1 MNKTEIIDI
10 LKSKKELF
18 NQNFSILKIGLFG
31 SYATNTNSSD
41 SDIDLIFELEEGK
54 YLGLKEMYE
63 LEQFTQNLFNTGN
76 IDLVNQ
82 KYLNPIVATEV
93 EKTVIYV

>member
-10 LKSKKELF
+10 LKTQKESL
-18 NQNFSILKIGLFG
+18 NQKFSILKIGLFG
-31 SYATNTNSSD
+31 SYATNTNNPD
-41 SDIDLIFELEEGK
+41 SDIDLIFELEQGK
-54 YLGLKEMYE
+54 YLGLKEMYD
-63 LEQFTQNLFNTGN
+63 LEQLTQNLFNTEN

-82 KYLNPIVATEV
+82 KYLNPIIATAI